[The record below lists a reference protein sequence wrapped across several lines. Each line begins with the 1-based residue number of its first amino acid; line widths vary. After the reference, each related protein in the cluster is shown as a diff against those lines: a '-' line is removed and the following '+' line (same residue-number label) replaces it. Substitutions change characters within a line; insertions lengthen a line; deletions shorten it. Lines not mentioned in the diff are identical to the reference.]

1 MPQGAWRVPAR
12 IVFVCAVART
22 KPPGVTYSFIAMPFC
37 TQCGHQVTDA
47 DAFCANCGRA
57 QGVPPPFAARPV
69 FHPAGPQGDPL
80 AGLSP
85 RTASI
90 LCYIPTVGWIAAVV
104 VLAARK
110 FKTEHVVR
118 FHAFQGLYLFAAWLV
133 VQWVV
138 HPIIASMPEHFV
150 RADHILEGILL
161 AVSIFM
167 IVKVSHGEAYVL
179 PIIGELAQ
187 KSAAEQ

>member
-1 MPQGAWRVPAR
+1 
-12 IVFVCAVART
+12 
-22 KPPGVTYSFIAMPFC
+22 MPFC
-37 TQCGHQVTDA
+37 TQCGQQVTDA
-47 DAFCANCGRA
+47 DVFCANCGSPQAGSARPFRA
-57 QGVPPPFAARPV
+57 PTPPPVPS
-69 FHPAGPQGDPL
+69 PDPL

-90 LCYIPTVGWIAAVV
+90 LCYIPTVGWIASIV

-110 FKTEHVVR
+110 FRGDKIVR

-138 HPIIASMPEHFV
+138 HPIVLTMPENFI
-150 RADHILEGILL
+150 RIDHILEGLIL

-167 IVKVSHGEAYVL
+167 MVKTSHDDPYVL

-187 KSAAEQ
+187 RSASEQ